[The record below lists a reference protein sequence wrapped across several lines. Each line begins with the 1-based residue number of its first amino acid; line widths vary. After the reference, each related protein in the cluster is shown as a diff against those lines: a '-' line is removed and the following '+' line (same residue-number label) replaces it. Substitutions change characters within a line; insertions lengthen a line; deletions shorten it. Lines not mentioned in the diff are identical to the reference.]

1 MAKRKAED
9 EEAYH
14 RRIRYEM
21 NDEEDQ
27 RRRRSAMYSLPFLR
41 ALALFSPD
49 GRYVVQPEPPYSIDR
64 PAFIT
69 VTPDMSRSDLVSLV
83 VHLRVED
90 CLLWFGQCQIQGRPC
105 VHHTKDDIQKVPGWR
120 IAQFAYENGYF
131 TRVPDPRPSF
141 ADFYFDELAT
151 LLTELRRVLEQIS
164 PLPLALFQTI
174 CDFF

>member
-9 EEAYH
+9 EEAY
-14 RRIRYEM
+14 RRRLRYEI
-21 NDEEDQ
+21 NDQNEQDP
-27 RRRRSAMYSLPFLR
+27 RRSAMYSLPFLR
-41 ALALFSPD
+41 ALAAFAPD
-49 GRYVVQPEPPYSIDR
+49 GRFVVQRPAPYSIDN
-64 PAFIT
+64 PTFIT
-69 VTPDMSRSDLVSLV
+69 ITPEISRHEWVHLLVC
-83 VHLRVED
+83 LRVED
-90 CLLWFGQCQIQGRPC
+90 CWLWFGQCQIQGRPR

-141 ADFYFDELAT
+141 VDFYFDELAT
-151 LLTELRRVLEQIS
+151 LLTELRRVLEQVS